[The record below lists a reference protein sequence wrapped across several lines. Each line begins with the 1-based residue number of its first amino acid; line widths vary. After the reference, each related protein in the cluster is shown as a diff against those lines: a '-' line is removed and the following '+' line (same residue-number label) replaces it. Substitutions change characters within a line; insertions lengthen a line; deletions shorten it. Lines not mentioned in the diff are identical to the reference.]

1 MIDESQNQE
10 CVGIGENAYLTTGRT
25 KIKITLDGS
34 PVYYFDVWGGD
45 QVGLEAILGMD
56 FMAPAGI
63 RLDLADGK
71 LCVPDEVCIGLAGR
85 KPLYRCTSDQPERST
100 CGDLCRYPA
109 GVSLGVAP
117 PKYKLWVRRVV
128 GGCQL

>member
-10 CVGIGENAYLTTGRT
+10 CVGIGGNAYLTTGRT

-34 PVYYFDVWGGD
+34 PVYYFDVWRGD

-85 KPLYRCTSDQPERST
+85 KPLYRSTIQAMNVNDQHTVNPVGKPTKVRI
-100 CGDLCRYPA
+100 
-109 GVSLGVAP
+109 GVAP
-117 PKYKLWVRRVV
+117 PRAKL
-128 GGCQL
+128 